1 MPTDFENV
9 RLPGY
14 ICLAGASDQDDPPSK
29 GANAVSRT
37 LTRRAVIGGGAT
49 LGSLTI
55 VSGTGIAADFK
66 FRQFH
71 NQAVSS
77 PLHKRLVEMW
87 AAVKAETNGRVDTDV
102 FAENAGIQGSDPA
115 ALKMLISGELDFFT
129 LMGGI
134 LGQAVPVAEA
144 QQVPFAFKTAGE
156 AHAAADGALG
166 GYLREEMAAKGLYG
180 LPVMAFDNGMRQTS
194 TTNRPIVVPGDFDG
208 IRIRLPAGQMFTDT
222 FKALGAEPVTINVNQ
237 IYDGLKHGKVDAQE
251 NPLAVTEVFKLY
263 EVQKHMAMTNHMWS
277 GFNLMANL
285 ALWRKLP
292 ADIQIVIERNAA
304 KYVRLQRE
312 DQGAFNG
319 SLRKTLTE
327 RGMVFND
334 VDQDPFRARMAPVY
348 ADWKEKLGSKCWSLL
363 EGHVGKL
370 G

>member
-1 MPTDFENV
+1 MPNKPTRRTV
-9 RLPGY
+9 
-14 ICLAGASDQDDPPSK
+14 LAG
-29 GANAVSRT
+29 GVM
-37 LTRRAVIGGGAT
+37 
-49 LGSLTI
+49 LGSLHMI
-55 VSGTGIAADFK
+55 CRPALAADFR

-87 AAVKAETNGRVDTDV
+87 TAVKAETNGRVEAEV

-144 QQVPFAFKTAGE
+144 QQVPFAFKTADE
-156 AHAAADGALG
+156 AHAAADGSLG
-166 GYLREEMAAKGLYG
+166 AYLREEMAAKGIHG
-180 LPVMAFDNGMRQTS
+180 FPVMAFDNGMRQTS
-194 TTNRPIVVPGDFDG
+194 TTSRPIVAPKDFEG
-208 IRIRLPAGQMFTDT
+208 VRIRLPAGQMFTDT
-222 FKALGAEPVTINVNQ
+222 FRALGAEPVTINVNQ
-237 IYDGLKHGKVDAQE
+237 IYDGLKTGKVDAQE

-263 EVQKHMAMTNHMWS
+263 EVQKYMGMTNHMWS

-285 ALWRKLP
+285 ALWRRLP
-292 ADIQIVIERNAA
+292 IDIQAVIERNAT

-312 DQGAFNG
+312 DQSGFNG
-319 SLRKTLTE
+319 GLRKVLTD

-334 VDQDPFRARMAPVY
+334 IDQAPFRARMAPVY
-348 ADWKEKLGSKCWSLL
+348 ATWKEKLGSKCWALL
-363 EGHVGKL
+363 ESHVGKL

>member
-1 MPTDFENV
+1 M
-9 RLPGY
+9 
-14 ICLAGASDQDDPPSK
+14 
-29 GANAVSRT
+29 SRT
-37 LTRRAVIGGGAT
+37 LTRRAIIGGGAA

-55 VSGTGIAADFK
+55 ICRAGFAADFK

-71 NQAVSS
+71 NQALSS

-87 AAVKAETNGRVDTDV
+87 AAIKTETNGRVETEV

-115 ALKMLISGELDFFT
+115 ALKMVISGELDFFT

-134 LGQAVPVAEA
+134 LGQAVPVAEV
-144 QQVPFAFKTAGE
+144 QQVPFAFKME
-156 AHAAADGALG
+156 RDAHAAADGALG
-166 GYLREEMAAKGLYG
+166 AYLREEMAAKGLYG
-180 LPVMAFDNGMRQTS
+180 FPVMAFDNGMRQTS
-194 TTNRPIVVPGDFDG
+194 TTDRPIVNPADFAG

-222 FKALGAEPVTINVNQ
+222 FRALGAEPVTINVNQ
-237 IYDGLKHGKVDAQE
+237 IYDGLKDGKVNAQE

-292 ADIQIVIERNAA
+292 ADIQAVIERNAT

-319 SLRKTLTE
+319 GLRMTLTE
-327 RGMVFND
+327 RGMLFND
-334 VDQDPFRARMAPVY
+334 VNQEQFRARMAPVY
-348 ADWKEKLGSKCWSLL
+348 AVWKEKLGAKCWSLL

>member
-1 MPTDFENV
+1 MPTV
-9 RLPGY
+9 L
-14 ICLAGASDQDDPPSK
+14 S
-29 GANAVSRT
+29 
-37 LTRRAVIGGGAT
+37 RRAVIRGAAA

-55 VSGTGIAADFK
+55 FSRSGLAADFK

-71 NQAVSS
+71 NQALSS

-87 AAVKAETNGRVDTDV
+87 AAVKTETNGRVDTEV

-115 ALKMLISGELDFFT
+115 ALKMVISGELDFFT

-134 LGQAVPVAEA
+134 LGQAVPVAEV
-144 QQVPFAFKTAGE
+144 QQVPFAFKTAND
-156 AHAAADGALG
+156 AHAAADGVLG
-166 GYLREEMAAKGLYG
+166 AYLREEMAAKGLHG
-180 LPVMAFDNGMRQTS
+180 FPVMAFDNGMRQTS
-194 TTNRPIVVPGDFDG
+194 TTSRPILIPGDFDG

-222 FKALGAEPVTINVNQ
+222 FRALGAEPVTINVNQ
-237 IYDGLKHGKVDAQE
+237 IYDGIKNGKVDAQE

-292 ADIQIVIERNAA
+292 ADIQAAIERNAT
-304 KYVRLQRE
+304 KYVRLQRD

-319 SLRKTLTE
+319 GLRKTLTE

-334 VDQDPFRARMAPVY
+334 VDQELFRARMAPVY
-348 ADWKEKLGSKCWSLL
+348 AVWKEKLGARCWALL